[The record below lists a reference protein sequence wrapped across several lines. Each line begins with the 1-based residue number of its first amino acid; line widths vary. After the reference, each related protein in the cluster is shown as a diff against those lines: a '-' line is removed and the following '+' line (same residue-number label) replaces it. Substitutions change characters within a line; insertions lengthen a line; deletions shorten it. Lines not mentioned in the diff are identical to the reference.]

1 MPKTRDFRVPLAL
14 ALLLSQILQLTS
26 TLQSK
31 ENPQVAASLTEEHK
45 IVHVLNRAGFGPRP
59 GDVERV
65 RRMGLASYLELQLHP
80 SKIEDSAAESRL
92 SELKTLTMSTS
103 QLFEQYPP
111 RIQRKSRSDEKT
123 LGERQNERG
132 DVPEEMEQ
140 PKTMALNGPGRI
152 IGELG
157 QAKLLRAVYSERQL
171 LEVMVDFWTNH
182 FNVFAAK
189 GANKWL
195 ITAYDR
201 DVIRPHALGKFKDL
215 LEATAKSPAM
225 LFYLDNW
232 MSADPNASLDLSR
245 LRELRSIRNRSQVR
259 RRLDDANRSEGSDP
273 KMDNEPAAP
282 RSTNRKLGLNENYAR
297 ELMELHTLGV
307 DGGYTQQDI
316 IEVARCLT
324 GWTISRPRQEG
335 RFKFARILHDD
346 GEKTV
351 LGHKIKPGGGIGDG
365 ERVLEILA
373 RHPSTAKF
381 IAFKLARRFVS
392 DEPGV
397 DLVGRVADVFK
408 KTDGDIT
415 AMLQAIFNSPEFNSP
430 AVYRAKVKT
439 PFELVASSIRAL
451 GAETQGG
458 VPLLRA
464 VAQMGEPLYLCQPPT
479 GYSDVAEAWVSTG
492 ALVNRLNFGLSLAG
506 NRLPGTRVNLESL
519 VSSLSLSQSSQD
531 LLQRLAAVILQGDM
545 SPATLETLKKQ
556 MQALPTDK
564 SDDSG
569 STRSIGPTKIAALL
583 LGSPEFQRQ

>member
-1 MPKTRDFRVPLAL
+1 MPATKGLRLPLAL
-14 ALLLSQILQLTS
+14 SLILSQVLYLPPGF
-26 TLQSK
+26 QSREK
-31 ENPQVAASLTEEHK
+31 PQTAASLTAEQK
-45 IVHVLNRAGFGPRP
+45 IVHVLNRTGFGPRA

-65 RRMGLASYLELQLHP
+65 RRMGLASYLDLQLHP
-80 SKIEDSAAESRL
+80 SKIDDSAAESRL
-92 SELKTLTMSTS
+92 SGLKTLTMSSS

-123 LGERQNERG
+123 LGARPNERG
-132 DVPEEMEQ
+132 DAQEEMEQ
-140 PKTMALNGPGRI
+140 PRRMALNGPGPI

-171 LEVMVDFWTNH
+171 VEVMVDFWTNH

-189 GANKWL
+189 GADKWL

-201 DVIRPHALGKFKDL
+201 DVIRPHALGKFQDL

-232 MSADPNASLDLSR
+232 MSADPNASLDFSR
-245 LRELRSIRNRSQVR
+245 LRELRSIRNRLQPQ
-259 RRLDDANRSEGSDP
+259 RRLSESDGSKGSDP
-273 KMDNEPAAP
+273 NMDNEPSAL
-282 RSTNRKLGLNENYAR
+282 RQKNRKLGLNENYAR

-316 IEVARCLT
+316 VEVARCFT
-324 GWTISRPRQEG
+324 GWTILRPRQEG
-335 RFKFARILHDD
+335 TFRFAKILHDD

-351 LGHKIKPGGGIGDG
+351 LGHKIEAGGGIRDG

-381 IAFKLARRFVS
+381 VALKLARRFVS
-392 DEPGV
+392 DEPPAS
-397 DLVGRVADVFK
+397 LVGQVADVFK

-415 AMLQAIFNSPEFNSP
+415 AMLRAIFNSPEFNSP
-430 AVYRAKVKT
+430 EVYRAKVKT
-439 PFELVASSIRAL
+439 PFELVASSVRAL

-458 VPLLRA
+458 LPLLRA

-506 NRLPGTRVNLESL
+506 NRLPGTRVDLESL
-519 VSSLSLSQSSQD
+519 VPSRAQSSQS
-531 LLQRLAAVILQGDM
+531 LLERLAAVILQGDL

-556 MQALPTDK
+556 MEALPTDK
-564 SDDSG
+564 SDDPGSSG
-569 STRSIGPTKIAALL
+569 SIGPTKIAGLL